1 MKKIIKKYINLL
13 PENYANNISNLIT
26 SLKNLVFI
34 NQRKQIFKSGNYLL
48 IAPISHVYFDTC
60 KSQPLRDKFIGIV
73 AKFFGDKYKDSAFI
87 DIGANIGDTAA
98 LMASNA
104 SNKLILVEIDN
115 YFFSFLE
122 QNVKQFNNEIELK
135 KYFISNGEVFKHR
148 IVYEGGTAIVKEG
161 NLISKEKPESKL
173 IENISNDK
181 ISFLKVDIDGYDLKA
196 IQASISWFKKHKPA
210 LIFEFDGLK
219 NEISEIDK
227 LLISLFSIEYK
238 FFIIWDDAGYKL
250 ISTSNRN
257 EILDLCRYVKNN
269 YVGENIKRIW
279 DLNIL
284 GISIHD
290 EELFHEIN
298 NAYK

>member
-13 PENYANNISNLIT
+13 PENYANNISNLII
-26 SLKNLVFI
+26 SLKNLFFI
-34 NQRKQIFKSGNYLL
+34 NQRKQIFKSGDYFLS
-48 IAPISHVYFDTC
+48 APISHVYFDTC

-73 AKFFGDKYKDSAFI
+73 AKFFGEKYKDSSFI

-104 SNKLILVEIDN
+104 SNKLILVDVDN

-122 QNVKQFNNEIELK
+122 KNVKQFKNEIELK

-148 IVYEGGTAIVKEG
+148 IIYEGGTAVVKEG
-161 NLISKEKPESKL
+161 NFNSKNKPKSKL

-196 IQASISWFKKHKPA
+196 IQASISWINKQKPA

-219 NEISEIDK
+219 SEIIEIDK

-238 FFIIWDDAGYKL
+238 FFTIWDDAGYKL
-250 ISTSNRN
+250 ISTSNKN

-269 YVGENIKRIW
+269 YVGGNIKRIW

-284 GISIHD
+284 CVSIYD
-290 EELFHEIN
+290 EELFHKIN
-298 NAYK
+298 NSYK